1 MVGLSAVNR
10 GMRHPGPPVKTRSGT
25 GAAALLAAALAIHA
39 SAAQSTDLERLTDA
53 ERGALQA
60 EIRSYLL
67 ENPEILIEIV
77 AELEARRAA
86 AQIPESQLIQNHAE
100 ELFRDSHSWVGGNP
114 AGDVNFVEFIDYR
127 CGYCRRAY
135 GDVETLVET
144 DPGIRFIVKEFP
156 ILGHESVRSARLAL
170 AALNLGGSDAYK
182 LAHDRLI
189 KYDGPVSGQYVRE
202 FAADAGLDPESLAEQ
217 MDGEA
222 VSSAIAAN
230 QALANA
236 LSINGTPA
244 FVIEGTLVRGWIQ
257 LADMRQLVESAR
269 APAQ

>member
-1 MVGLSAVNR
+1 
-10 GMRHPGPPVKTRSGT
+10 MRHSGRHVKTRSGA

-39 SAAQSTDLERLTDA
+39 SAAHSTDLERLTDA

-86 AQIPESQLIQNHAE
+86 AQLPDSELIDSHAD
-100 ELFRDSHSWVGGNP
+100 ELFRDGHSWVGGNP
-114 AGDVNFVEFIDYR
+114 DGDVNFVEFIDYR

-144 DPGIRFIVKEFP
+144 DPGIRYVVKEFP
-156 ILGHESVRSARLAL
+156 ILGPESVRSARLAL
-170 AALNLGGSDAYK
+170 AALNVGGSDAYK

-202 FAADAGLDPESLAEQ
+202 FAVDAGLDPESLAEQ
-217 MDGEA
+217 MDSEA

-230 QALANA
+230 QALADA

-244 FVIEGTLVRGWIQ
+244 FVIDRSLVRGWIQ

-269 APAQ
+269 APAE